1 MIGKKIKEE
10 LVLGIILTNKEIKD
24 IMKVIKSLTGRGI

>member
-24 IMKVIKSLTGRGI
+24 IMKVIKFLTNWGI

>member
-24 IMKVIKSLTGRGI
+24 ILKVIKFLTNWGI

>member
-10 LVLGIILTNKEIKD
+10 LVLGITLTNKEIKD
-24 IMKVIKSLTGRGI
+24 IMKVIKFLTNRGI

>member
-24 IMKVIKSLTGRGI
+24 ILKVIKFLTN

>member
-24 IMKVIKSLTGRGI
+24 IMKVIKFLTN